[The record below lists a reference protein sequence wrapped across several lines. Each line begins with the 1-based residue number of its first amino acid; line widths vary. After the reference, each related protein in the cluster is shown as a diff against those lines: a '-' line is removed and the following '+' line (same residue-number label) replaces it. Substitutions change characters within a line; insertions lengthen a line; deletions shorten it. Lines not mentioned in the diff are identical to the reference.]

1 MKTRESARLLV
12 IASLAALAGAAS
24 AQPTT
29 YSYSGTTYVAPTGTF
44 TTAMRITG
52 SFTTANPLPKNL
64 SPTAIGPAG
73 NGAAIAWSFT
83 NGVDTFTQ
91 ANSSEIYGMNSDFVV
106 GTDSRGNVNYYSIG
120 LVKPLPPHAV
130 NDLVDFFW
138 ISKGN
143 AIQALDQAS
152 CAIVTANLCTFIPF
166 SGAGTVAENVES
178 GAFAAT
184 FVESVPVDSRWAL
197 GVLAALLALVGSRFV
212 RARPATGR

>member
-1 MKTRESARLLV
+1 MRTHQSVRLLV
-12 IASLAALAGAAS
+12 AASFAALAGVAA

-29 YSYSGTTYVAPTGTF
+29 YSYSGTPYVAPTGTF
-44 TTAMRITG
+44 TTSMRITG
-52 SFTTANPLPKNL
+52 SFTTANPLPKNMP
-64 SPTAIGPAG
+64 PTAIGPAG
-73 NGAAIAWSFT
+73 NGAAIAWSFS
-83 NGVDTFTQ
+83 NGIDTFTQ
-91 ANSSEIYGMNSDFVV
+91 ANSSEIYGMNSDFFV
-106 GTDSRGNVNYYSIG
+106 GTDNRGNVNYYNIG

-152 CAIVTANLCTFIPF
+152 CAMVTANLCTFIPF
-166 SGAGTVAENVES
+166 SGAGTVTENVES

-197 GVLAALLALVGSRFV
+197 GALAALFAFAGARFV
-212 RARPATGR
+212 RARPGTGR